1 MHLGLWLRGLR
12 GQVENLQTLPFTCS
26 LDQTRQE
33 DRVVMREG
41 KLWEASALRA
51 SGVSIHTSSGTESY
65 TRLSVALSHNFNHR
79 TQATNGGISCSKA
92 MAVSLALCFFFC
104 LLSPP
109 AWACLENAPRMFP
122 RWGQGL
128 WRLCHEIME

>member
-92 MAVSLALCFFFC
+92 MAVSLAFASFSVFFH
-104 LLSPP
+104 LPLGP
-109 AWACLENAPRMFP
+109 AWRMPLACFP
-122 RWGQGL
+122 DGGRDFGDFAM
-128 WRLCHEIME
+128 R